1 MSQAVLDAISS
12 KFGDAVLSTSNAHGD
27 ETATIKVE
35 KLIEVCTFLRDDPK
49 MGFDSPAFLTC
60 TDLLGRA
67 PLLGQTSGGPR
78 FELVVQLRS
87 TPHRHRIRIKVP
99 LEESNFKA
107 PTLSG
112 LWKGF
117 NWLER
122 EAFDMYGIEFEE
134 HPDLRRIYLYDEF
147 VGYPLRKDY
156 PKDKHQPLV
165 RREWTDE

>member
-27 ETATIKVE
+27 ECATIKVD

-49 MGFDSPAFLTC
+49 MQFDTPIFITC
-60 TDLLGRA
+60 IDLLGRV
-67 PLLGQTSGGPR
+67 TEGPR

-87 TPHRHRIRIKVP
+87 FPHRHRIRIKVP
-99 LEESNFKA
+99 LEEGKLKA
-107 PTLSG
+107 PSLAG
-112 LWKGF
+112 LWSGF

-122 EAFDMYGIEFEE
+122 ETFDMYGVVFEE

-147 VGYPLRKDY
+147 QGHPLRKDY
-156 PKDKHQPLV
+156 PKDKHQPIA
-165 RREWTDE
+165 RREWSDE